1 MLNSAV
7 KRSCWI
13 LLSLAIG
20 HSSAVFAASSLSGG
34 NDTRYFHIGPKPL
47 TEALIEFARA
57 AKINLLAPALLV
69 KQRQAAALQG
79 EYSTP
84 QALRLLLKNSP
95 LSFVVLAD
103 GSISIIKKT
112 TAPSNAVIIVAQAE
126 DLGTALYHPLEE
138 VLVTAQRHSENLQ
151 QVPMAIT
158 SIDQATLERGRIT
171 SLAEASLQIP
181 GLSMSS
187 YSLGQPSI
195 HMRGIGSNDDG
206 AAMGSSVV
214 LFVDDIYI
222 GRISTLDLAIL
233 DVARIE
239 ALRGPQGTLYGKN
252 AIGGAINIVSNKPTA
267 TPEVKVSLGL
277 GNFASYEAQLLL
289 NGALDKDQRLLGRV
303 LIDHRQ
309 RDGWQKNIFHP
320 QQKQMGEKHSS
331 LRAKLSYNSQTN
343 WRGYWSLDYSRNDL
357 GSTGRIPVAGRRPLQ
372 LVNAQ
377 GLNSGASQLPSEI
390 FAQLG
395 GDYRHASNDLR
406 GYTDRTIAGLSQK
419 IDWDL
424 GDFQLSSIS
433 GFRDSKFDWLEDS
446 SGLPASATLQ
456 TVDLNVTESH
466 RQFSQEL
473 RLSWQGINQLEL
485 MVGAYYLHESTQR
498 AESFFF
504 DRATAI
510 SQQDNRSNNFAL
522 FGRMEYQLRPSHF
535 ISLGGRLNFDKK
547 HLRQRSKSDNAPAI
561 ILQDFSSSG
570 SESWLD
576 FSPRLAYRWQYN
588 DELMLYS
595 SISKGIKSGGFQGV
609 PGTLAASQRTVDPE
623 SAWEFELGLKSQWW
637 QDQLRLNLAS
647 FYTRYSD
654 LQVVQFRT
662 IDNFGVFETSN
673 AASAILRG
681 LEAELVYSPSEQL
694 SFSGSYAYLDAYYD
708 RFNSINGEDFTGN
721 SLRQAPK
728 NSLSLAMEFQQ
739 SLGQGRLSWYLSY
752 RYQSESYREPDN
764 SITIQPAFKL
774 LDGHISFSPQHKSWQ
789 VSLWG
794 KNLGNEAYITHLY
807 LLGGNDYALY
817 GTPRSY
823 GLSLN
828 FTL

>member
-1 MLNSAV
+1 MGHA
-7 KRSCWI
+7 
-13 LLSLAIG
+13 SL
-20 HSSAVFAASSLSGG
+20 VYAASDLNQNIS
-34 NDTRYFHIGPKPL
+34 NNKDIRYFHIRPKPL

-69 KQRQAAALQG
+69 KEKQTAELKGDYSTQQALQ
-79 EYSTP
+79 
-84 QALRLLLKNSP
+84 LLLKNSS
-95 LSFVVLAD
+95 LSFTVLAD
-103 GSISIIKKT
+103 GSISIIEK
-112 TAPSNAVIIVAQAE
+112 AVSLGSAVIAVAQADE
-126 DLGTALYHPLEE
+126 LDTDPYRPLEE
-138 VLVTAQRHSENLQ
+138 VLVTAQRHSQNLQ

-158 SIDQATLERGRIT
+158 SIDQYILQRGRIT
-171 SLAEASLQIP
+171 NLAEASLQVP

-206 AAMGSSVV
+206 AAMDSSVV

-222 GRISTLDLAIL
+222 GRISTLDLGIL

-252 AIGGAINIVSNKPTA
+252 AIGGAINIVSNKPSA
-267 TPEVKVSLGL
+267 IPEVKVSLGL
-277 GNFASYEAQLLL
+277 GNFASREARLLL
-289 NGALDKDQRLLGRV
+289 NGALDKDQHLLARV

-309 RDGWQKNIFHP
+309 HEGWQKSIFHP

-331 LRAKLSYNSQTN
+331 LRAKLSYNKQTN
-343 WRGYWSLDYSRNDL
+343 WRGYWSLDISRNDL
-357 GSTGRIPVAGRRPLQ
+357 ASTGRIPVAGRRPLQ
-372 LVNAQ
+372 LVDAQ
-377 GLNSGASQLPSEI
+377 GLSTGASQLPSEI

-395 GDYRHASNDLR
+395 GDYLHASNDLL
-406 GYTDRTIAGLSQK
+406 GYTDRIIAGLSQR
-419 IDWDL
+419 IDWQL
-424 GDFQLSSIS
+424 GNFQLSSIS
-433 GFRDSKFDWLEDS
+433 GLRDSKFDWLEDS
-446 SGLPASATLQ
+446 SGLPATATLQ
-456 TVDLNVTESH
+456 TVDLNVTENH

-473 RLSWQGINQLEL
+473 RLSWQGKDQLEL
-485 MVGAYYLHESTQR
+485 MIGAYYLHESTQR
-498 AESFFF
+498 TEFFFF
-504 DRATAI
+504 DGATAI

-522 FGRMEYQLRPSHF
+522 FGRLEYQLQPGHF

-547 HLRQRSKSDNAPAI
+547 YLRQQSKSDNAPAI

-570 SESWLD
+570 SASWLD
-576 FSPRLAYRWQYN
+576 FSPRLAYHWQYN
-588 DELMLYS
+588 DDLMLYS

-609 PGTLAASQRTVDPE
+609 PGTLAAAQRTVDPE

-681 LEAELVYSPSEQL
+681 LEVELVYSPSDQL
-694 SFSGSYAYLDAYYD
+694 SFNGSYAYLDAYYD
-708 RFNSINGEDFTGN
+708 RFNAINGEDFTGN
-721 SLRQAPK
+721 TLRQAPK
-728 NSLSLAMEFQQ
+728 NSLSLAVEFQQ
-739 SLGQGRLSWYLSY
+739 SLAQGRLSWYLSY

-774 LDGHISFSPQHKSWQ
+774 LDGHIRFSPQHKSWQ
-789 VSLWG
+789 LSLWG
-794 KNLGNEAYITHLY
+794 KNLSNEAYISHLY